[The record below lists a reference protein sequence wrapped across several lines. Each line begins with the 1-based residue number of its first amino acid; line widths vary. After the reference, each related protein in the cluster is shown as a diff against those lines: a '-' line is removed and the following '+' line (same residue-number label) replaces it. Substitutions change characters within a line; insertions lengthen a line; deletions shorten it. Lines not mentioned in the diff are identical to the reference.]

1 MSYRSETSGL
11 PVGGKP
17 PPPSGGEE
25 TFRADLGAKGS
36 LTPVPW
42 GRLPENGLISQA
54 QARGLQQYG
63 QALREPLLIL
73 TVHWRETH
81 EWVCIWGT
89 QSSSWGTESLR
100 IQLLQ

>member
-1 MSYRSETSGL
+1 MRREGCL
-11 PVGGKP
+11 WGEKP

-25 TFRADLGAKGS
+25 TLRADLGAKGS
-36 LTPVPW
+36 LTPVSW
-42 GRLPENGLISQA
+42 GQLQENGLIPQA
-54 QARGLQQYG
+54 QARGLHQCG
-63 QALREPLLIL
+63 GLLRELLLFL

-81 EWVCIWGT
+81 EWVRFWGT